1 MKVICKSCGKKF
13 DPEKTGHMC
22 PRCGSWYVEKNI
34 DGQFESGAAS
44 ADSGDYN
51 QDQTS
56 YTEDKNKQY
65 GNVHSEWFKKK
76 EKEEEAAAP
85 APEPSKEEVLL
96 TEIRDLLKEQK

>member
-1 MKVICKSCGKKF
+1 MKVTCKSCGKKF
-13 DPEKTGHMC
+13 DPEKTGYMC
-22 PRCGSWYVEKNI
+22 PRCGSWYVEKNR

-44 ADSGDYN
+44 SDAGDYN

-76 EKEEEAAAP
+76 EKD
-85 APEPSKEEVLL
+85 VLDNEKRL
-96 TEIRDLLKEQK
+96 EKVSMIIIIVFS

>member
-56 YTEDKNKQY
+56 YTEETCTAS
-65 GNVHSEWFKKK
+65 GSRRKKK
-76 EKEEEAAAP
+76 TYSIMKREWKKSA
-85 APEPSKEEVLL
+85 
-96 TEIRDLLKEQK
+96 